1 MTIRKGVL
9 HFTFMFDDRHMS
21 VDEVNAMSVEDIL
34 AESNDGL
41 MLGLTTNWGEYG
53 IVEVPNDQVAA
64 EEIALN
70 CDGTFFADPDELQ
83 HAILDHKYRTLPE
96 TTLFDLCE
104 QKGIQLVEADEEEIR
119 GRWDWLDGHGN
130 ASDASL
136 DTKRAAA
143 IDALVTLDEGEDDG
157 TNGQDRDGYSDTQDR
172 SNYSVDE

>member
-1 MTIRKGVL
+1 MTIRKAT
-9 HFTFMFDDRHMS
+9 FTYTFMFDDT
-21 VDEVNAMSVEDIL
+21 VNSVEEVQEMSLGEIL
-34 AESNDGL
+34 EHCDTEH
-41 MLGLTTNWGEYG
+41 MLGRWSGVDDVVMSLPDESVPYW
-53 IVEVPNDQVAA
+53 EVS
-64 EEIALN
+64 LGG
-70 CDGTFFADPDELQ
+70 DGTFFMDPDELQ
-83 HAILDHKYRTLPE
+83 HAILDRKYRTLPE

-157 TNGQDRDGYSDTQDR
+157 TSGQDRDSYSDTQDR

>member
-9 HFTFMFDDRHMS
+9 HFTFLFDDNIIS
-21 VDEVNAMSVEDIL
+21 PDEVNGLNAEEIL
-34 AESNDGL
+34 DECSTGS
-41 MLGLTTNWGEYG
+41 MLGMVTNWGDYG
-53 IVEVPNDQVAA
+53 IVEIPNEQVPA
-64 EEIALN
+64 EEIALRG
-70 CDGTFFADPDELQ
+70 DGTFFADPDELQ
-83 HAILDHKYRTLPE
+83 HALLDRKYRALPE

-143 IDALVTLDEGEDDG
+143 IDALVTLDEGEA
-157 TNGQDRDGYSDTQDR
+157 T
-172 SNYSVDE
+172 VPDEG